1 MTMLW
6 TYRSVGCCLYELYTG
21 KVLFPGPSN
30 NDMLRLHMELKGPF
44 HKKMLRK
51 GAFTDHHF
59 DRDLNFH
66 ATEEDPVTKKGLWQF
81 SEANITMVLMV
92 EDSRKKMISG
102 VFYARI
108 GRSSPTYSAPAP
120 AVADSPSSTKPSV
133 ASASRLKHSRSSS
146 SNIVA
151 GSSSIHGSRSSKF
164 FKLIGSN

>member
-92 EDSRKKMISG
+92 EDSRKKGRADDFWCLLCTVEFSVYSTLYICILPSLTINH
-102 VFYARI
+102 VSTFYYL
-108 GRSSPTYSAPAP
+108 TLYSY
-120 AVADSPSSTKPSV
+120 S
-133 ASASRLKHSRSSS
+133 
-146 SNIVA
+146 
-151 GSSSIHGSRSSKF
+151 F
-164 FKLIGSN
+164 F